1 MVKVFCQHGR
11 NVLCLSAGSELRPID
26 LTPTGPY
33 TLLVIENGGDNTES
47 YRIALRETVALF
59 TYCHIYLYFRPKL
72 PPLLSRNYV
81 L

>member
-11 NVLCLSAGSELRPID
+11 NVLRLGAGSELRQID
-26 LTPTGPY
+26 LSQTGTY

-59 TYCHIYLYFRPKL
+59 TYCFRHTAGEG
-72 PPLLSRNYV
+72 
-81 L
+81 